1 MRFRP
6 SLWLTVCAAISFVIL
21 CGLGTWQ
28 VQRLD
33 WKLGLIAEIEAGR
46 SADPAPLPEMLDT
59 PEDWRF
65 RTVTATGVLLHHA
78 ESHRTGKAENGRIG
92 YRILTPLKREGA
104 ETIMVERGWV
114 PEDLKDPAARPES
127 LIQGEVTVIGMLR
140 IPDKRNYFTPPDSVV
155 ENRWFAVDP
164 RAMGA
169 AAGVTV
175 PDWYVVD
182 EASTLD
188 WPRAGPSELSLR
200 NNHLGYAITWYGL
213 AGALLVIWL
222 IMGFRRGQEGEEA

>member
-6 SLWLTVCAAISFVIL
+6 SLWLTIFAAISFVIL

-33 WKLGLIAEIEAGR
+33 WKEGLIAEIDAGR
-46 SADPAPLPEMLDT
+46 AAAPEALPETLADA
-59 PEDWRF
+59 PGWRF
-65 RTVTATGVLLHHA
+65 RNVTATGRFLHHA
-78 ESHRTGKAENGRIG
+78 ESHRTGKAENGKIG
-92 YRILTPLKREGA
+92 YRIFTPLQRDNG

-114 PEDLKDPAARPES
+114 PEGLKEPGTRPES
-127 LIQGEVTVIGMLR
+127 LIEGEITVSGMLR
-140 IPDKRNYFTPPDSVV
+140 LPDPRNYFTPPDNVV

-175 PDWYVVD
+175 PGWYVVD
-182 EASTLD
+182 EASSLD
-188 WPRAGPSELSLR
+188 WPRAGPSELNLR
-200 NNHLGYAITWYGL
+200 NNHLGYAVTWYSL
-213 AGALLVIWL
+213 AFALLVIWL
-222 IMGFRRGQEGEEA
+222 IMGFRRGQETKA

>member
-6 SLWLTVCAAISFVIL
+6 SLWLTVFSAISFVIL
-21 CGLGTWQ
+21 CGLGYWQ

-33 WKLGLIAEIEAGR
+33 WKEGLIAEIEAGR
-46 SADPAPLPEMLDT
+46 SADPKPLPPKLENA
-59 PEDWRF
+59 PARRF
-65 RTVTATGVLLHHA
+65 VIVTATGEFLHHA
-78 ESHRTGKAENGRIG
+78 ESHRTGKAENGKVG
-92 YRILTPLKREGA
+92 YRIFTPLQRAGA

-114 PEDLKDPAARPES
+114 PEELKDPSTRPES
-127 LIQGEVTVIGMLR
+127 LIEGPVTVTGMLR
-140 IPDKRNYFTPPDSVV
+140 LPDERNYFTPPDSVV

-175 PDWYVVD
+175 PEWYVVD

-188 WPRAGPSELSLR
+188 WPRAGPSELALR
-200 NNHLGYAITWYGL
+200 NNHLGYAITWFSL
-213 AGALLVIWL
+213 AFSLLVIWL
-222 IMGFRRGQEGEEA
+222 IMGFRRGREMAE